1 MNRWAAGIVA
11 MLAVILSTIGG
22 MILCAIVVGL
32 IAPPRLDWS
41 AQSDP
46 GLLVVGAIV
55 GLVGGFAYGIH
66 IAMRIVDGAADR
78 RARSGSPR

>member
-11 MLAVILSTIGG
+11 ILAVILSTIGG
-22 MILCAIVVGL
+22 MIVCGIVVGL

-46 GLLVVGAIV
+46 GLLIVGAIV
-55 GLVGGFAYGIH
+55 GLVGGFVYGIH
-66 IAMRIVDGAADR
+66 VAMRIVDGAAAS
-78 RARSGSPR
+78 RARSGRPR